1 MGQCLPWKF
10 LRIHRTYVLCLDWRK
25 AWQFI
30 GADARSSRRLIQ
42 PLDATK
48 IDLRDIVRAH
58 PDLVVGHKAV
68 CSNVKKEVNILHVE
82 IAKFV

>member
-1 MGQCLPWKF
+1 MCVQGNP
-10 LRIHRTYVLCLDWRK
+10 
-25 AWQFI
+25 
-30 GADARSSRRLIQ
+30 GAEERRLIQ

-68 CSNVKKEVNILHVE
+68 CSSVKKEVNILHVE